1 MMGLLK
7 WYLGYH
13 AVKHLMKSAQPQPV
27 NIQLNIQLP
36 EEEEEPVIT
45 DREEDWTRPPIY
57 DEKGREVDEDGF
69 PVSPLERSYREL
81 RPDPGPF
88 SAGDGIYVRD
98 DGVHPPRFF
107 DPSGR
112 ETDKDGSPL

>member
-13 AVKHLMKSAQPQPV
+13 AVKHLMTSAQPQPV

-36 EEEEEPVIT
+36 A
-45 DREEDWTRPPIY
+45 DSEEDEPTSPP
-57 DEKGREVDEDGF
+57 
-69 PVSPLERSYREL
+69 L